1 MGISAGT
8 AFVDIQ
14 PKIGAGFQGGIA
26 SKLGPIGK
34 GAGLALGAGVAAG
47 IGGAIALKNI
57 GDQFDDAL
65 DTIRVGTG
73 ATGEQLEA
81 LGANFKTVLT
91 EVPADSESAALAIAD
106 LNTRLG
112 ATGPELEALAAQQ
125 LELARITGTDLGT
138 NIEKTTRLLGD
149 WGVGMDGAGEALDT
163 VFRASQATGPPVAR
177 LSDLLVQYGAPLRQF
192 GFGMEESA
200 VLLGKFEKEGVN
212 TELVMGSLRVALG
225 KIAREG
231 GDPAEALTET
241 IEAIQNTGDVG
252 EANALALEL
261 FGARAGPDMAAAIR
275 EGRFE
280 LGELFAQVTEGGDS
294 IRQAGSDTEDYREKW
309 EKLKNRVFVAL
320 EPIATKFLGV
330 LGNLF
335 DVISEAAGPVI
346 EIISQA
352 LGGIGDLFGGL
363 GSNVEGASGIIT
375 PIIEH
380 FLTVFNL
387 VKDVVTSVFNSVRN
401 VIQNNSERI
410 GNIMRTLGEIFSRIF
425 EVAKTIFGALQAFWD
440 QWGGTIMAI
449 FENTIGNVI
458 VILEGAFNV
467 IKGIFDVVLGI
478 LTGDWS
484 RAWEGIK
491 SIFSGVWNAIKGLIE
506 NAANFLIN
514 IWHMLFGNGVIVDT
528 IKGGL
533 DRILGFFRELPG
545 KIIGFLGSLPGK
557 LIQLG
562 KDMIGGL
569 ISGLGNIVKSVGDK
583 IKSGISG
590 AINGV
595 KSFFGI
601 GSPSKVI
608 AEELGLPLA
617 QGVAL
622 GAEATGNLAG
632 QALTKGISDAVAAA
646 QAEGRVEL
654 AAVARGPEAGTV
666 RGASPAAAAS
676 VTSAE
681 GGGNLIL
688 EDGAV
693 TINYPTPEE
702 ASLAIPRELRRIAQG
717 LSR

>member
-34 GAGLALGAGVAAG
+34 GAGLALGVGVAAG
-47 IGGAIALKNI
+47 IGGAVALKNI

-73 ATGEQLEA
+73 ATGEALEA
-81 LGANFKTVLT
+81 LGANFKSVLT
-91 EVPADSESAALAIAD
+91 EVPADSESAAVAIAD

-112 ATGPELEALAAQQ
+112 ATGPELETLAAQQ

-149 WGVGMDGAGEALDT
+149 WGVGLDGAGDALDT

-225 KIAREG
+225 KVAREG
-231 GDPAEALTET
+231 GDPAVALQET

-346 EIISQA
+346 EIVSQA
-352 LGGIGDLFGGL
+352 LGGIGDLFGGI
-363 GSNVEGASGIIT
+363 GEQAEGASGIIT

-387 VKDVVTSVFNSVRN
+387 VKDVVTDVFNSVRN
-401 VIQNNSERI
+401 VIANNSESI
-410 GNIMRTLGEIFSRIF
+410 GSILSTLGGIFSRIF

-440 QWGGTIMAI
+440 EWGGTIMVI

-458 VILEGAFNV
+458 TILEGAFKV
-467 IKGIFDVVLGI
+467 IQGIFDVVLGI

-491 SIFSGVWNAIKGLIE
+491 TIFSGVWNAIKGLIE
-506 NAANFLIN
+506 NAAQFLIN
-514 IWHMLFGNGVIVDT
+514 IWHSLFGNGIIVDT

-545 KIIGFLGSLPGK
+545 KIIGFLAGLPGK

-562 KDMIGGL
+562 KDLVAGL
-569 ISGLGNIVKSVGDK
+569 LSGLGNIVSSVGNK

-601 GSPSKVI
+601 GSPSRVV

-622 GAEATGNLAG
+622 GAEKTGKLAG
-632 QALTKGISDAVAAA
+632 EALTKGVSDAVNAAKGEA
-646 QAEGRVEL
+646 TFEL
-654 AAVARGPEAGTV
+654 AASARARAENI
-666 RGASPAAAAS
+666 RGAGPAAANGITQGPS
-676 VTSAE
+676 
-681 GGGNLIL
+681 GGNLIL
-688 EDGAV
+688 EEGAV
-693 TINYPTPEE
+693 TLNYPQPEDP
-702 ASLAIPRELRRIAQG
+702 SLALPRELRRIAAG